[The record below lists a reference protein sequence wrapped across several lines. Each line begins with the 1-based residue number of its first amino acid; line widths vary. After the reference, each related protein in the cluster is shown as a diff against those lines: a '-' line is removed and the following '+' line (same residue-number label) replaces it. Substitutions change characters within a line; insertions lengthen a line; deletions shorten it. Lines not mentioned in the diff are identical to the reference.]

1 MLFRSAAQKAMMSYR
16 EFGQTTEDTIRVMST
31 MSAVSRQ
38 TGVDRR
44 IADEQIQAASQGL
57 AIFGQRADAA
67 ANTWMTFMG
76 SLKDTIPINQVGE
89 LTKQVTNSIAG
100 MSIQNRAFISMMG
113 GIAQGR
119 SALGGALQLEVAMRT
134 PEGMQKNLQAL
145 TSTLSQFAGGKIITL
160 EEAARNPQLE
170 IQFQMQREML
180 AKVAGITD
188 QQAQNRIL
196 EVLQNVQRGGMSQ
209 VDGAKELA
217 TLQEEGKSVQDK
229 QSTEIGRAHV

>member
-1 MLFRSAAQKAMMSYR
+1 
-16 EFGQTTEDTIRVMST
+16 
-31 MSAVSRQ
+31 
-38 TGVDRR
+38 
-44 IADEQIQAASQGL
+44 
-57 AIFGQRADAA
+57 
-67 ANTWMTFMG
+67 
-76 SLKDTIPINQVGE
+76 
-89 LTKQVTNSIAG
+89 

-119 SALGGALQLEVAMRT
+119 SALGGTLQLEVAMRT